1 MKKSVLFGIAIMA
14 LVACG
19 GVKKTQEALNS
30 GNYHHAM
37 NRAIQNLAENKTKKG
52 HQDYILLLEE
62 AFRKNADRE
71 LRQINLLQKDG
82 NPANYE
88 TIYKRLLG
96 LNQVQ
101 ERIRPLLPLYIQDE
115 GRDAEFQFRNYDE
128 RILASKDKLSEYLYA
143 NASRLMEEATHKMDF
158 RVAYDDFAY
167 LEEINPGYRDCRLK
181 MDEAHALGIN
191 YVKVQIANE
200 SQQIIPERLEEEL
213 LNFNTY
219 GINDFW
225 TQYHTNPLEDVDYN
239 YEMQVAF
246 RDILVTPEQIREK
259 EFVKEK
265 QIKDGY
271 TYLEDEN
278 GELVKDSLGNE
289 IKIDR
294 MKTVQCR
301 FYQFT
306 QHKAAQVTGQVS
318 YIDLNTRQAV
328 NSYPLTTEFIFE
340 HIYADY
346 DGDKRALGTDLLP
359 LINVRAVP
367 FPTNEQMVYD
377 AGEDLKLRL
386 KDIISR
392 QQFN

>member
-1 MKKSVLFGIAIMA
+1 
-14 LVACG
+14 
-19 GVKKTQEALNS
+19 
-30 GNYHHAM
+30 
-37 NRAIQNLAENKTKKG
+37 
-52 HQDYILLLEE
+52 DYILLLEE

-71 LRQINLLQKDG
+71 LRQVELLQKDG

-88 TIYKRLLG
+88 TIYKRLMG

-101 ERIRPLLPLYIQDE
+101 ERIRPLLPLYIQEE
-115 GRDAEFQFRNYDE
+115 GRDAEFRFRNYDD
-128 RILASKDKLSEYLYA
+128 RILASKVKLSEYLYA
-143 NASRLMEEATHKMDF
+143 NASQLMEEANHKMDF
-158 RVAYDDFAY
+158 RAAYDDFAY
-167 LEEINPGYRDCRLK
+167 LEEINPGYRDCRQK

-225 TQYHTNPLEDVDYN
+225 TQYHTNPLEDIDYN

-246 RDILVTPEQIREK
+246 RDILVSPEQIREK
-259 EFVKEK
+259 EFIKEK

-278 GELVKDSLGNE
+278 GSLVKDSLGNE

-294 MKTVQCR
+294 MKTVRCR

-318 YIDLNTRQAV
+318 YIDLNSRQAV
-328 NSYPLTTEFIFE
+328 NSYPLTTEFVFE

-346 DGDKRALGTDLLP
+346 DGDKRALENDLIS